1 MSEPQTPENRIDIKD
16 IHQTFW
22 RCRDFELSNLWQR
35 SIFLTAFLVL
45 CFTAYGTVL
54 VNLFDPKTTD
64 LVSKLVFQVAEF
76 GLSLL
81 GIIFSILWVKM
92 GKGSKAWYEV
102 YESAINAL
110 ETNKDYS
117 TEKTVKIG
125 GFSYATLPGY
135 RGVKINNNLFSSKAG
150 EFSVSKLNIAIGQV
164 FMVLWSILTIVH
176 VAAIGANLKA
186 QDYSSCI
193 AIITISLGLII
204 LALVLYFFGRA
215 KSFQSGSMEWFS
227 QENKSKVDEE

>member
-1 MSEPQTPENRIDIKD
+1 MEDKNKIDIKD

-54 VNLFDPKTTD
+54 VKLFDPKTTD
-64 LVSKLVFQVAEF
+64 LVSMLVFHIAEF
-76 GLSLL
+76 GISLL

-102 YESAINAL
+102 YESAIYAL
-110 ETNKDYS
+110 ETNKDYTTNQAS
-117 TEKTVKIG
+117 EIG
-125 GFSYATLPGY
+125 GFSYPKLPGY
-135 RGVKINNNLFSSKAG
+135 RGVDISNNLFSTKAG

-164 FMVLWSILTIVH
+164 FMALWSILTIVH
-176 VAAIGANLKA
+176 VAAIGINLKA
-186 QDYSSCI
+186 QDYTTCI
-193 AIITISLGLII
+193 AIIITSLGLIA
-204 LALVLYFFGRA
+204 LAMLLYFFGRA
-215 KSFQSGSMEWFS
+215 KSFQSGSMKWFS